1 MKKTRIII
9 LWIFIVC
16 AVFFLFTL
24 VKKENSISRKILAD
38 SDQLPVTGQAVYYMK
53 KQDESIIVFNIDNS
67 IYEYTDIEL
76 EFLPE
81 EVLEQLNQGIT
92 FYNQEELYE
101 FLETYS
107 S

>member
-1 MKKTRIII
+1 MKKTRIVI
-9 LWIFIVC
+9 LWIFILG
-16 AVFFLFTL
+16 AIFFFFTL
-24 VKKENSISRKILAD
+24 VKKENSISKKILAG
-38 SDQLPVTGQAVYYMK
+38 SDYVPVTGQAVYYMK

-67 IYEYTDIEL
+67 IYEYTDIEP

-81 EVLEQLNQGIT
+81 EVLDQLNQGIT